1 MNKIDIA
8 LLLICLY
15 DSYTLN
21 KKRKRIAELENE
33 LIDLKM
39 RSLIYKP
46 EENTDQY
53 FEDIDLE

>member
-15 DSYTLN
+15 DSYALR
-21 KKRKRIAELENE
+21 KKSKKIAELENE

-39 RSLIYKP
+39 RAMLYKP

-53 FEDIDLE
+53 FEDIEIE

>member
-1 MNKIDIA
+1 MDCTSFKW
-8 LLLICLY
+8 
-15 DSYTLN
+15 
-21 KKRKRIAELENE
+21 RVAELENE

-39 RSLIYKP
+39 RAMFYKP